1 MSDGKTIWEGALAEI
16 ELSVSRAN
24 FNTWFKNTFVS
35 RHESGVVYLC
45 VPNAF
50 AKDWLAAKYHKS
62 ILRALRNK
70 APGVRN
76 VEYIISKNN
85 HSKPTEI
92 VFEEKV
98 FQDQLRL
105 QDLDANNDDGLNPK
119 YTFDNFVVGS
129 FNELGYAAAQAIL
142 KNPGMA
148 YNPLFIYGGTGV
160 GKTHL
165 IQAIGNQIK
174 KIDKH
179 KKVYYLTS
187 EKFTVEYVDAVQNKK
202 IHLFKEKYKKYDTF
216 IMDDVQFVSGK
227 DMTQEELFHL
237 FNHLYENNKQIIFSS
252 DKPPKSIGAIEARLR
267 SRFEGG
273 MTIDISKPDFESRL
287 AILKN
292 KVLLSQTNT
301 PLETLEFVASIIQ
314 DNIRELEGVLNSIIC
329 QSQLKKRDLS
339 ILEVKLLI
347 KNSIKPQ
354 RVVSIKDVI
363 KTVSDFYNIE
373 ERVLYEKTRKKE
385 VVRPRQVIMYIL
397 REDLNTSYPHIGQK
411 LGGRDHTTVIHAYE
425 KIKKDIKENQ
435 TLNQEIEQIKN
446 ILYNDPQKI
455 QQ

>member
-1 MSDGKTIWEGALAEI
+1 
-16 ELSVSRAN
+16 
-24 FNTWFKNTFVS
+24 
-35 RHESGVVYLC
+35 
-45 VPNAF
+45 
-50 AKDWLAAKYHKS
+50 
-62 ILRALRNK
+62 
-70 APGVRN
+70 
-76 VEYIISKNN
+76 
-85 HSKPTEI
+85 
-92 VFEEKV
+92 
-98 FQDQLRL
+98 
-105 QDLDANNDDGLNPK
+105 
-119 YTFDNFVVGS
+119 
-129 FNELGYAAAQAIL
+129 
-142 KNPGMA
+142 
-148 YNPLFIYGGTGV
+148 
-160 GKTHL
+160 
-165 IQAIGNQIK
+165 
-174 KIDKH
+174 
-179 KKVYYLTS
+179 
-187 EKFTVEYVDAVQNKK
+187 
-202 IHLFKEKYKKYDTF
+202 
-216 IMDDVQFVSGK
+216 MDDVQFVSGK

-385 VVRPRQVIMYIL
+385 VVRPRQ
-397 REDLNTSYPHIGQK
+397 
-411 LGGRDHTTVIHAYE
+411 
-425 KIKKDIKENQ
+425 
-435 TLNQEIEQIKN
+435 
-446 ILYNDPQKI
+446 
-455 QQ
+455 